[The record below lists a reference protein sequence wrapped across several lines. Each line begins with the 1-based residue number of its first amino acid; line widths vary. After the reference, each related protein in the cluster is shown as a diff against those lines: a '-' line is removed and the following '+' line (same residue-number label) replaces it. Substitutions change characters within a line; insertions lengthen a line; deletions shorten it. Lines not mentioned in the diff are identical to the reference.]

1 MKSLFI
7 TPPSQ
12 ELRDQRIVVVV
23 LLVSLV
29 ATSGLAIAG
38 INRNVMILLSFSV
51 AVGLALALRGQLRAA
66 GILTPL
72 ISLLLITYLIFRNNG
87 LRDTAV
93 LGLPAVIIAASLL
106 NGRWGAITFG
116 LASLLIIFTLGVAE
130 MNGLIPTSFR
140 VVNTIYDYVT
150 VALLIS
156 VIIFLQ
162 WAALERLTQGLQ
174 MAQLELDERTRTE
187 KELKQRAEEMSLLY
201 RLGTSLTSGE
211 GLYHSLRAFVKE
223 LQTLMIVDTFY
234 VVMYDEQTDIVSYPL
249 YLTYKDDLHFPPR
262 KLSDNPGLTGAVISS
277 RKTLAIPDI
286 TLPAMQEKYQ
296 IVIIVDLDIHSYVGI
311 PLMMNDR
318 IIGVVSIQARQPNAY
333 SSDQVRMLETL
344 ATQVAIT
351 VEKARLFEQL
361 QQELAERKRAEA
373 EVRSLNIDL
382 EERVQLRTAQLEAAN
397 KEMESFSYS
406 VSHDLRAPLRGI
418 DGFSYI
424 LEQEYSK
431 TLDETGQKLISRI
444 RESAHRMNQ
453 LINDLLTFSRLGR
466 QELHKRVVDPAILIR
481 EVLQDFPEI
490 ENRKLTLVI
499 AEKFPPCEADSGLLR
514 QVFANLLDNAL
525 KYSRTRKEARIEVNW
540 IENDGAPIYFVRDNG
555 VGFEMQFA
563 DKLFGVF
570 QRLHRMDEFEGT
582 GVGLATVQRIIH
594 RHGGRIWAEAEINQG
609 ATFYFTLPYKVE
621 GL

>member
-38 INRNVMILLSFSV
+38 INRNAMILLSFSV

-150 VALLIS
+150 VALLLS

-162 WAALERLTQGLQ
+162 WAALGRLTQGLQ

-249 YLTYKDDLHFPPR
+249 YLTYKDDLHFPAR
-262 KLSDNPGLTGAVISS
+262 KLSDNPGLTGTVISS
-277 RKTLAIPDI
+277 RKTLVIPDI

-311 PLMMNDR
+311 PLMMNER
-318 IIGVVSIQARQPNAY
+318 IIGVVSIQAREPNAY

-466 QELHKRVVDPAILIR
+466 QELHKRVVDPANLIR

-490 ENRKLTLVI
+490 ENRKLVLVI

-525 KYSRTRKEARIEVNW
+525 KYSRTREEARIEVNW
-540 IENDGAPIYFVRDNG
+540 RENEGGPVYFVRDNG

-570 QRLHRMDEFEGT
+570 QRLHRVDEFEGT

-594 RHGGRIWAEAEINQG
+594 RHGGRIWAEAEVGKG
-609 ATFYFTLPYKVE
+609 ATFYFTLPYKAE
-621 GL
+621 TL